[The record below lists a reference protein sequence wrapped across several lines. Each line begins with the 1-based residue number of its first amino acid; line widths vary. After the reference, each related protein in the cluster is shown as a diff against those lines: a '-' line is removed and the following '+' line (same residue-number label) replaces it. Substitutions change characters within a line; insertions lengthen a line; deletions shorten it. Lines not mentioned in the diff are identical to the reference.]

1 MKMQDVPERG
11 YSKHRLT
18 KDKLRHMLDKM
29 LLLRRFEEKV
39 EGLFLVRSQI
49 SAAVLESAFDY
60 LDAPIVRV
68 ACPEMPIPFSPT
80 LEQMHMPN
88 AGKIVEAVA
97 RIMG

>member
-1 MKMQDVPERG
+1 MKMQDVPESD
-11 YSKHRLT
+11 YSKYGLT
-18 KDKLRHMLDKM
+18 KDKLRLMLDKM

-39 EGLFLVRSQI
+39 EGLFLLRSEI

-60 LDAPIVRV
+60 LDAPIMRV

-80 LEQMHMPN
+80 LEQMYVPN

-97 RIMG
+97 RIMS